1 MTILKKTVLILA
13 GILAIAMDELTKAYL
28 EAERIVEK
36 QEKSKKTTK

>member
-13 GILAIAMDELTKAYL
+13 GILAIAMDELTKAYF